1 MNVHALFGLLLCGL
15 VLARYRWLVERSPHM
30 LPSEIPEL
38 SRHLSRIVY
47 LFLYAVIGARE
58 VVGILNSLLHGGP
71 VDFDLVDARS
81 RHGPDYGWFSTKDD
95 FQMFFASGLVAL
107 IFVRVLASR
116 YGRVPASA
124 LLFRKSR

>member
-1 MNVHALFGLLLCGL
+1 MNVHALFGFLLCGL
-15 VLARYRWLVERSPHM
+15 VLARYRWLVERAPHM

-47 LFLYAVIGARE
+47 LFLYVVIGARE
-58 VVGILNSLLHGGP
+58 VVGILNSLWHGGP
-71 VDFDLVDARS
+71 VDFNLLDARS
-81 RHGPDYGWFSTKDD
+81 RQGPDYGWFSTKDD
-95 FQMFFASGLVAL
+95 FQMFFASGLFAL

-116 YGRVPASA
+116 YGRVPAGA